1 MAGETQATASM
12 GRWLVL
18 WDAFFYVVLAYATF
32 NAAYYGSPGARTVA
46 LLPLVAAL
54 GLWHTYW
61 IVRRADRG
69 RRTLYIVVAGV
80 LWLSLLALD
89 PDFLVVG
96 VAIFAPLCLHDVRW
110 GVIGTS
116 VAGGGWIWQRWV
128 TQGAVPWVEIV
139 GVALLMLAGL
149 LSVGYVATVVRQSRE
164 RQRLLDELHR
174 TQAELA
180 EAERHAGILDER
192 QRLSR
197 DIHDTLTQGFAS
209 IVMFL
214 EAADAS
220 LVRDNPARRH
230 VARALRSARAN
241 LRESRRVVRALRP
254 EVLEEATLPVAAS
267 RTVEQLA
274 DESGILAD
282 FVVTGTVVPLQPAR
296 ETAILRVLQE
306 ALANVR
312 QHARATAVTVT
323 LSYMD
328 GLVVLDVQDD
338 GVGFAPA
345 RGTTQAVPSGVGLQ
359 SMRER
364 VEDLDGRV
372 VVESTPGAG
381 TTVVVQI
388 PAGDR
393 GSVEAAPLWRS

>member
-69 RRTLYIVVAGV
+69 RRTLYVVVAGV

-116 VAGGGWIWQRWV
+116 VAGGGWIWQRWA

-296 ETAILRVLQE
+296 ETALLRVLQE

-312 QHARATAVTVT
+312 RHARATAVTVT

-364 VEDLDGRV
+364 VEDLDGTV

-388 PAGDR
+388 PAADR

>member
-69 RRTLYIVVAGV
+69 RRTLYVVVAGV
-80 LWLSLLALD
+80 LWLALLALD

-128 TQGAVPWVEIV
+128 TQGAVPWVEII

-197 DIHDTLTQGFAS
+197 DIHDTLTQGFAI

-214 EAADAS
+214 EATDAS
-220 LVRDNPARRH
+220 LVRDDPARRH
-230 VARALRSARAN
+230 VARALRSARAS

-296 ETAILRVLQE
+296 ETALLRVLQE

-312 QHARATAVTVT
+312 RHARATAVTVT

-364 VEDLDGRV
+364 VEDLDGTV

-388 PAGDR
+388 PAADR

>member
-1 MAGETQATASM
+1 M
-12 GRWLVL
+12 GRWAIL

-32 NAAYYGSPGARTVA
+32 NALFYGSPGARIAAV
-46 LLPLVAAL
+46 LSLVAVL
-54 GLWHTYW
+54 GLWHTVW
-61 IVRRADRG
+61 VVRRADQG
-69 RRTLYIVVAGV
+69 RQTLYVVVAGV
-80 LWLSLLALD
+80 LWLVLLALD
-89 PDFLVVG
+89 PDFLLVG
-96 VAIFAPLCLHDVRW
+96 VVIFAPLCLHGLRW
-110 GVIGTS
+110 GVIGAA
-116 VAGGGWIWQRWV
+116 VAGGGWIWHRWV
-128 TQGAVPWVEIV
+128 TQGAVPLVEIA

-149 LSVGYVATVVRQSRE
+149 LSAGYVATIVRQSRE
-164 RQRLLDELHR
+164 RQRLIDELHR
-174 TQAELA
+174 AQAELA

-209 IVMFL
+209 IVMLL

-220 LVRDNPARRH
+220 LVRGDPAGQH
-230 VARALRSARAN
+230 VLRALRSARDN
-241 LRESRRVVRALRP
+241 LRESRRLVRALRP
-254 EVLEEATLPVAAS
+254 QVLEEATLPVAAT

-274 DESGILAD
+274 IESGIRANL
-282 FVVTGTVVPLQPAR
+282 VVTGTVVPVQPAR
-296 ETAILRVLQE
+296 ETALLRVLQE

-312 QHARATAVTVT
+312 RHARATAVTVT

-345 RGTTQAVPSGVGLQ
+345 RATTEAAPTGVGLQ

-364 VEDLDGRV
+364 VEDLDGTIL
-372 VVESTPGAG
+372 VESTPGAG

-393 GSVEAAPLWRS
+393 RSGETAPVRRS

>member
-69 RRTLYIVVAGV
+69 RRTLYVVVAGV

-296 ETAILRVLQE
+296 ETALLRVLQE

-312 QHARATAVTVT
+312 RHARATAVTVT

-364 VEDLDGRV
+364 VEDLDGTV

>member
-69 RRTLYIVVAGV
+69 RRTLYVVVAGV
-80 LWLSLLALD
+80 LWLALLALD

-128 TQGAVPWVEIV
+128 TQGAVPWVEII

-220 LVRDNPARRH
+220 LLRDNPARRH

-296 ETAILRVLQE
+296 ETALLRVLQE

-312 QHARATAVTVT
+312 RHARATAVTVT

-364 VEDLDGRV
+364 VEDLDGTV

-388 PAGDR
+388 PAADR